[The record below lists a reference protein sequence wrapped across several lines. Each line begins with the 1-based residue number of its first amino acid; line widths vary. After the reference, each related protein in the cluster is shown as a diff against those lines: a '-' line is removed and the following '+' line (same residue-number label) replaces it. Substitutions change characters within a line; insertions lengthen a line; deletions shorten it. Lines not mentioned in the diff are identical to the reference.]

1 MFIAR
6 EKCLH
11 DVAVKAACGVDHQ
24 PKCRV
29 DDRTRLFGIEIL
41 PELGRIH
48 DVDEQRRN
56 HFAFALWNGLS
67 FDGSAEGETED
78 RRLGRIDRVG
88 SRRGWRLLAKRGTAF
103 TAEFRSGSIGCP
115 ASGTMQQQGRAA
127 GIAEFGG
134 LRILRIAAWT
144 PHDLRA
150 RPQQQLRWLL
160 GVS

>member
-1 MFIAR
+1 MS
-6 EKCLH
+6 H

-29 DDRTRLFGIEIL
+29 DDRARLFGIEIL

-88 SRRGWRLLAKRGTAF
+88 SRRGGGCWPSEAPHSLQNFAVVRLGAPQAGQCNSKAVPQASQNLAAS
-103 TAEFRSGSIGCP
+103 EFRES
-115 ASGTMQQQGRAA
+115 
-127 GIAEFGG
+127 
-134 LRILRIAAWT
+134 
-144 PHDLRA
+144 
-150 RPQQQLRWLL
+150 QLGHRMT
-160 GVS
+160 